1 MSGWVLSAETCGTAV
16 NVRVADRDDPDSQ
29 MLRSGSGQRF
39 VQGYE
44 AQAAV
49 TGEQVV
55 IAAQVANA
63 APTPRICPRSWLRP
77 KPT

>member
-1 MSGWVLSAETCGTAV
+1 
-16 NVRVADRDDPDSQ
+16 